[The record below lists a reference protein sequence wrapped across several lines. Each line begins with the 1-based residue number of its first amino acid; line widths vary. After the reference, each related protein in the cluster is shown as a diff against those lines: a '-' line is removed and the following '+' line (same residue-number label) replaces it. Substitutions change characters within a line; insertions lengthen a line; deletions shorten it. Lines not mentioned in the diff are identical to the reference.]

1 MANGSLE
8 NCFEAH
14 VQLRNRPSPK
24 APNMMALTSCEKNKH
39 GLGLVDM
46 GALSTHAAPIQ

>member
-1 MANGSLE
+1 VAKGSLE

-24 APNMMALTSCEKNKH
+24 APNMMALTSCEKKKH

-46 GALSTHAAPIQ
+46 GALSIHATYI